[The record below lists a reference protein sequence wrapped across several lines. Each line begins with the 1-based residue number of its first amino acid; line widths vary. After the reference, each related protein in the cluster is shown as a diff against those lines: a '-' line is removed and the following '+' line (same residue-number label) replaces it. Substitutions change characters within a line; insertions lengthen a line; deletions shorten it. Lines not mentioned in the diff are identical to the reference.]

1 MTTDVG
7 TRQRAATST
16 MSGEAGAHRRAP
28 ARRLGKRLFDIAVA
42 AVIMCALLPVFVVV
56 SLLVVLTSRGGAI
69 YRQERIG
76 RGGVPFVMFKFRTM
90 RAGCSDAL
98 HREYVVRLLTD
109 DTPPVGGANGMYKL
123 EADPRVTGVGR
134 ILRRTSLDELP
145 QLWNVL
151 TGDMSL
157 VGPRPAL
164 PWEAEMFSA
173 THRERFRVP
182 PGLTGLWQVSGRSK
196 IAMRDGLDLD
206 VEYVRRQSFRLDLV
220 ILLKTVPAVIAAV
233 GAP

>member
-7 TRQRAATST
+7 TRRKPAETVTGARHRARD
-16 MSGEAGAHRRAP
+16 G
-28 ARRLGKRLFDIAVA
+28 RLGKRVFDFTVA
-42 AVIMCALLPVFVVV
+42 AVIMCALLPVFALAY
-56 SLLVVLTSRGGAI
+56 LLVVLTTRGGAI

-76 RGGVPFVMFKFRTM
+76 RGGMRFVMYKFRTM

-98 HREYVVRLLTD
+98 HREYVLRLLTD
-109 DTPPVGGANGMYKL
+109 PTPPVGGANGMYKL
-123 EADPRVTGVGR
+123 ESDPRVTGIGR

-151 TGDMSL
+151 VGDMSL

-173 THRERFRVP
+173 THRERFCVP
-182 PGLTGLWQVSGRSK
+182 PGLTGLWQVSGRSR
-196 IAMRDGLDLD
+196 IAMLDGLDLD

-220 ILLKTVPAVIAAV
+220 ILFKTVPAVISAV